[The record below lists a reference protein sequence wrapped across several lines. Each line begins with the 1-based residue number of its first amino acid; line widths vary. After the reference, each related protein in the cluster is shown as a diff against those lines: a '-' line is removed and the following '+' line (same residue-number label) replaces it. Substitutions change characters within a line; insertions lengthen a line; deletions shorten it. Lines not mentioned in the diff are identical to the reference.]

1 MVYRYHWHHLVKSS
15 INIPSLS
22 GLSILFK
29 CTSISLST
37 GSTFFLLNL
46 NNFHEY
52 LIQHSLKS
60 GGIKDHFRQGK
71 VPGTPLIERLVVMSC
86 SKWTSHHIS
95 HIRLHLQCDIAMRNI
110 FSQNQWT
117 MVYICIRPARMNLM
131 ISWFSHPKGK
141 QITDV

>member
-1 MVYRYHWHHLVKSS
+1 VTVYRYHWHHLVKSS

-22 GLSILFK
+22 GLSIFFK
-29 CTSISLST
+29 CTSTSLFT
-37 GSTFFLLNL
+37 GSTFLLNL

-52 LIQHSLKS
+52 LIQHNQEVLKTIL
-60 GGIKDHFRQGK
+60 GREKYLA
-71 VPGTPLIERLVVMSC
+71 PPLIERPVIMSC

-110 FSQNQWT
+110 FSQSQWT
-117 MVYICIRPARMNLM
+117 MVYTYIRPAGMNLM